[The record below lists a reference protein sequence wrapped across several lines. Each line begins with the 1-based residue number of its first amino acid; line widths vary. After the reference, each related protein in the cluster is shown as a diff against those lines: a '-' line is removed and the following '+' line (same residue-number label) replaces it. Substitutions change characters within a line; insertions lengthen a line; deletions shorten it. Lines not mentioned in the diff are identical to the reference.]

1 MGGSMRS
8 RFLLFLICVL
18 LAVATPI
25 GANTDNTGSKDHELY
40 GGKKGKVPFPHR
52 AHQKKLE
59 DCKTCHKLFPR
70 KAGEIERLKA
80 EKKLK
85 KKKVM
90 NALCIKCHKKE
101 KRAGNKAGPT
111 KCSKCHIK

>member
-1 MGGSMRS
+1 MKNG
-8 RFLLFLICVL
+8 FLLCLICL
-18 LAVATPI
+18 SLAVVKPMWADNSGM
-25 GANTDNTGSKDHELY
+25 GADNFEMH
-40 GGKKGKVPFPHR
+40 GGKRGKVPFPHR
-52 AHQKKLE
+52 VHQEKLE
-59 DCKTCHKLFPR
+59 DCMACHSMFEQKS
-70 KAGEIERLKA
+70 GEIERLKS

-111 KCSKCHIK
+111 KCNTCHIK

>member
-1 MGGSMRS
+1 MRYG
-8 RFLLFLICVL
+8 FLLFLICL
-18 LAVATPI
+18 SLAVAKPVWTDDSKN
-25 GANTDNTGSKDHELY
+25 GAESHELY

-52 AHQKKLE
+52 AHQEKLE

-70 KAGEIERLKA
+70 KSGEIERLKA

-111 KCSKCHIK
+111 KCNKCHIK